1 MGKEIFSIQS
11 LLKETRSGKR
21 FKYVFFWGHRPRKDG
36 QIGKQCF
43 SQWWSSSFEISGIK
57 YPSAEVYMMAEK
69 ARLFNDNE
77 MSSL

>member
-43 SQWWSSSFEISGIK
+43 SQWWSSSFEISRIK